1 METLKRFDEICQPDS
16 RQLHRYNVDESTG
29 AVSVTK
35 LEDIYGMV
43 EGIRLGENVSEMVR
57 SHFEVARN
65 LVVYSWFV
73 YSFNVVAALWAFASL
88 EMAVKEKTSDHRT
101 GFKNQLDRVFNGR
114 QLADGLS
121 LSTAIT
127 KLRNDLAHGSATVHN
142 QGLATL
148 RVCSELINE
157 LFP

>member
-1 METLKRFDEICQPDS
+1 METVKRFEEICQPDP

-29 AVSVTK
+29 AVSVMG
-35 LEDIYGMV
+35 LEDMYGMV
-43 EGIRLGENVSEMVR
+43 EGIRLGENVPEVVR

-73 YSFNVVAALWAFASL
+73 YSFNVVASLWTFASL
-88 EMAVKEKTSDHRT
+88 EMAVKEKTSDRRT

-114 QLADGLS
+114 KLADGLS

-127 KLRNDLAHGSATVHN
+127 KLRNDLAHGSTTMHN
-142 QGLATL
+142 QGLVTL

>member
-1 METLKRFDEICQPDS
+1 MEILKRLDEVCQPDP
-16 RQLHRYNVDESTG
+16 RQLHRYNLDETTG
-29 AVSVTK
+29 AARAMG
-35 LEDIYGMV
+35 LEDIHAAV
-43 EGIRLGENVSEMVR
+43 EGIRLGDSVPEPVR

-88 EMAVKEKTSDHRT
+88 EMAVKEKTSDRRL
-101 GFKNQLDRVFNGR
+101 GFKDQLDRVFNGR
-114 QLADGLS
+114 QLVDGLS

-127 KLRNDLAHGSATVHN
+127 KLRNDLAHGSTTMHN
-142 QGLATL
+142 QGLTVL

>member
-1 METLKRFDEICQPDS
+1 METLKRFEEIFQPDT
-16 RQLHRYNVDESTG
+16 RQLDRYNVDESAG
-29 AVSVTK
+29 AVNVMG

-43 EGIRLGENVSEMVR
+43 EGIKLGENVPEVVR

-73 YSFNVVAALWAFASL
+73 YSFNVVAALWSFASL
-88 EMAVKEKTSDHRT
+88 EMAVKEKTSDRQT

-114 QLADGLS
+114 KLADGLS

-127 KLRNDLAHGSATVHN
+127 KLRNDLAHGSATMHN

-148 RVCSELINE
+148 RICSELINE